1 MQQTSITTRLRVL
14 ALLLAFSVQA
24 GRGNATVLAPADLVD
39 LTRDSGAIVRGR
51 ITAVSARWTEDRR
64 AVETLVTVDVES
76 SLKGPFDKTAQF
88 LVPGG
93 TLGRYRS
100 VVVGAPQFDVG
111 QRVIVFLAWQ
121 GPTFPHLVGFSQGVF
136 RIVNTNSETGS
147 VVVPA
152 PIVRPA
158 VGGTAIVRGDP
169 ARQTPSLVAFEQRVR
184 ALVGGAQQ

>member
-1 MQQTSITTRLRVL
+1 MTKTSVTARLRVL
-14 ALLLAFSVQA
+14 TLFLGFSLQA

-39 LTRDSGAIVRGR
+39 LTHDSGAIIRGR
-51 ITAVSARWTEDRR
+51 IATVNSRWTEDRR

-100 VVVGAPQFDVG
+100 VVVGAPQFEVG

-121 GPTFPHLVGFSQGVF
+121 GPRYPHLVGFSQGVF
-136 RIVNTNSETGS
+136 RVVNAASETGS

-152 PIVRPA
+152 PIVRPSA
-158 VGGTAIVRGDP
+158 GGTTIVRGDP
-169 ARQTPSLVAFEQRVR
+169 ARQAPSLVAFEQRLR
-184 ALVGGAQQ
+184 ALVGAQP

>member
-1 MQQTSITTRLRVL
+1 MTKASVATHLRVL
-14 ALLLAFSVQA
+14 TLCVVVLAQA

-51 ITAVSARWTEDRR
+51 VTATNSRWTEDRR

-76 SLKGPFDKTAQF
+76 SFKGPLDKTAQF

-93 TLGRYRS
+93 ALGRYRS

-121 GPTFPHLVGFSQGVF
+121 GPSYPHLVGFSQGVF
-136 RIVNTNSETGS
+136 RVLNAASESGP
-147 VVVPA
+147 VVIPA
-152 PIVRPA
+152 PIVRPS
-158 VGGTAIVRGDP
+158 VGGAPVARGDP
-169 ARQTPSLVAFEQRVR
+169 ARQAPSLSAFEQRLR
-184 ALVGGAQQ
+184 ATIGAQR

>member
-1 MQQTSITTRLRVL
+1 MPKTSVTTRLRVL
-14 ALLLAFSVQA
+14 TIFLAFLVQA
-24 GRGNATVLAPADLVD
+24 GRGSATVLAPADLVD

-51 ITAVSARWTEDRR
+51 VAAVNSRWTEDRR

-76 SLKGPFDKTAQF
+76 SFKGPLDKTAQF

-121 GPTFPHLVGFSQGVF
+121 GPRYPHLVGFSQGVF
-136 RIVNTNSETGS
+136 RVVNAAAENGS
-147 VVVPA
+147 VVIPA
-152 PIVRPA
+152 PILRPA
-158 VGGTAIVRGDP
+158 VGGTRIVRGDP
-169 ARQTPSLVAFEQRVR
+169 TRQAPSLAAFEQRVR
-184 ALVGGAQQ
+184 ALVGVHQ

>member
-1 MQQTSITTRLRVL
+1 MTKTSVTARLRVL
-14 ALLLAFSVQA
+14 TLFLAFSLQA

-39 LTRDSGAIVRGR
+39 LTRDSGAIIRGR
-51 ITAVSARWTEDRR
+51 IATASSRWTEDRR

-100 VVVGAPQFDVG
+100 VVVGAPQFEVG

-121 GPTFPHLVGFSQGVF
+121 GPRYPHLVGFSQGVF
-136 RIVNTNSETGS
+136 RVVNAASETGS

-152 PIVRPA
+152 PIVRPSA
-158 VGGTAIVRGDP
+158 GGTPIVRGDP
-169 ARQTPSLVAFEQRVR
+169 ARQAPSLVAFEQRLR
-184 ALVGGAQQ
+184 ALVGAQP

>member
-1 MQQTSITTRLRVL
+1 MTKASVTARFRVL
-14 ALLLAFSVQA
+14 TLFLAFSLQA

-39 LTRDSGAIVRGR
+39 LTRDSGAIIRGR
-51 ITAVSARWTEDRR
+51 IATVNSRWTEDRR

-100 VVVGAPQFDVG
+100 VVVGAPQFEVG

-121 GPTFPHLVGFSQGVF
+121 GPRYPHLVGFSQGVF
-136 RIVNTNSETGS
+136 RVTASETGS

-152 PIVRPA
+152 PIVRPSA
-158 VGGTAIVRGDP
+158 GGTTIVRGDP
-169 ARQTPSLVAFEQRVR
+169 ARQAPSLVAFEQRLR
-184 ALVGGAQQ
+184 ALVGAQP